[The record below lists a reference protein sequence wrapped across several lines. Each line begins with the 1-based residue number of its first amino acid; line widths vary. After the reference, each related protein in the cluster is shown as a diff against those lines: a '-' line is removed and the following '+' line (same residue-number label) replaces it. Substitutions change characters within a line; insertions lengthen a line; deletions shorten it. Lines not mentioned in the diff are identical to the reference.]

1 MTYKLALPST
11 CRRHPVI
18 HISHLKR
25 HFGPP
30 PSTTLDPPP
39 PDVIHGEEYF
49 HVEAFTD
56 IRGKGARKQ
65 FLVKWVGYS
74 VADCTW
80 ESAKRLE
87 EDLPKENFDHLRDSL
102 LERKSRRSK

>member
-1 MTYKLALPST
+1 MAVTSKDILAQ
-11 CRRHPVI
+11 I
-18 HISHLKR
+18 KEQ
-25 HFGPP
+25 
-30 PSTTLDPPP
+30 
-39 PDVIHGEEYF
+39 DVKY
-49 HVEAFTD
+49 VDVRFTD
-56 IRGKGARKQ
+56 IRGKGAHKQ